1 MSSRNA
7 YLSKL
12 LFAQS
17 LEPFDFTYRGMKYLL
32 FTPKKV
38 NAIME
43 VLQNNRT

>member
-17 LEPFDFTYRGMKYLL
+17 LEQFDFPYRDMRYLFL
-32 FTPKKV
+32 LRKKV
-38 NAIME
+38 NVIME
-43 VLQNNRT
+43 VSQNNRM